1 MASLR
6 GLEVPV
12 EFFTPAPGV
21 AIPADIMEL
30 REALSAVEAK
40 ESLLPAVLR
49 SHPDF
54 QGNARVRRQTWLSDD
69 DVETWSAAEGD
80 AVLQNHERLRDIVDE
95 SRESAETH
103 SEQTSAAAASLAASN
118 TSGRGL
124 TAASATSV
132 HKMVNFALVMH
143 PSSVLQTLIDQ
154 FLKGEPW
161 ETQSINQTRYE
172 LLRTRPAPIFI
183 ETRTVSGTKENAN
196 VQLGIWVAAWRE
208 RMRSIMALA
217 GAEEEKLLT
226 LPVIQVM
233 DSA

>member
-1 MASLR
+1 MQHLKF
-6 GLEVPV
+6 E
-12 EFFTPAPGV
+12 
-21 AIPADIMEL
+21 DITSARIMS
-30 REALSAVEAK
+30 AFCPKLS
-40 ESLLPAVLR
+40 S
-49 SHPDF
+49 
-54 QGNARVRRQTWLSDD
+54 
-69 DVETWSAAEGD
+69 
-80 AVLQNHERLRDIVDE
+80 
-95 SRESAETH
+95 

-172 LLRTRPAPIFI
+172 PLRTRHAPIFI

-226 LPVIQVM
+226 LPVIQVL
-233 DSA
+233 DSAWSVSFMVDHGTHIRIIDDDYVIGDTNSMLGIYQLQASMMALGAWVKDVFEPWFTNLLTRAVESRGNPTAARC